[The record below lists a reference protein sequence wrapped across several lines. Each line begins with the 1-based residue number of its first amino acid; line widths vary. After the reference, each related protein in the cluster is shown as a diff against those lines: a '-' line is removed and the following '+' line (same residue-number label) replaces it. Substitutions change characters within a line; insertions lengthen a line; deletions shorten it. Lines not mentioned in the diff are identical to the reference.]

1 MLHSIKFLIL
11 LITGILFSVIV
22 TYSQQSSSTRP
33 KIGLVLSGGGA
44 KGLAHIGVLKVLE
57 EVGIRPDYI
66 TGTSMGG
73 ILGGLYAIGYNAN
86 DLSEIDLNTN
96 WNDLLSDEIPLNNI
110 AMEEKHDYQN
120 YILEL
125 PIISKKL
132 YLPSGLLEGEKLSE
146 LFSDLTWRA
155 AGIAKFDDF
164 PIPFHCMGT
173 DIVKG
178 KRIEFK
184 SGDLPTAMRAS
195 MSIPTLF
202 TPVMLDTSTLV
213 VDGGVMRNFPVQEVI
228 DMGADIVIGV
238 NVGFNEKITP
248 KKLRSLTDI
257 LARTASIYGDFDT
270 QKQSKLVN
278 ILIEPDLKDYSVT
291 SFSGGAE
298 IEKIGEE
305 AARAVIGK
313 LKALKD
319 SVDSFGPQAPLKK
332 LNPMDSVFIKEIQ
345 ITGTKYT
352 NKEFILRKSGLTSG
366 RWITNKMLN
375 AAINNVF
382 GTLYYDKITYSLK
395 PDVQGYQLNIKV
407 KEKPNGY
414 MKVALHYDNYY
425 DVGLIL
431 NYTRKNL
438 WIPATRFITKVDIGK
453 YPRLSAEYQ
462 KYMGLRQRLVAS
474 ISADAE
480 GNILPIYLSGNTVGY
495 YNQNYFNVGVTNRFS
510 LNINHQIGYSLNYEV
525 STIKPSQSVKELY
538 PATNFERFGFGGLSM
553 TFFFNAMTL
562 NSLIYPEQGTEFDFY
577 VKQNFTNQSFV
588 TPEISDTSN
597 SEDLNL
603 NLKNYWKIY
612 ANLDRYFR
620 LYPKFT
626 LNLGLTLGLTS
637 SNVVITD
644 QFFLGGYK
652 YNLRKNHIPLVGFG
666 LNQVNNGINQ
676 VNINDFLKGKMALQY
691 KIMPTLYVSAIAN
704 VAAVGTSPDK
714 LFSSLYNFQ
723 KELYYVGYGGGLTYK
738 TYLGPVSVFL
748 GSNNSDYKL
757 RWYVNLGFNF

>member
-1 MLHSIKFLIL
+1 
-11 LITGILFSVIV
+11 
-22 TYSQQSSSTRP
+22 
-33 KIGLVLSGGGA
+33 LSGGGA

-66 TGTSMGG
+66 TGTSMGA
-73 ILGGLYAIGYNAN
+73 IIGGLYAIGYNAKE
-86 DLSEIDLNTN
+86 LSEIDLNTN
-96 WNDLLSDEIPLNNI
+96 WNNLLSDEIPLNNI

-125 PIISKKL
+125 PIISRKL

-146 LFSDLTWRA
+146 LFSDLTWRV
-155 AGIAKFDDF
+155 AGISNFDDF

-173 DIVKG
+173 NIVKG
-178 KRIEFK
+178 KRIVFK

-248 KKLRSLTDI
+248 KKLRSLSDI

-270 QKQSKLVN
+270 REQSKLAN
-278 ILIEPDLKDYSVT
+278 ILIEPDLKDYSIT
-291 SFSGGAE
+291 SFSDGAE
-298 IEKIGEE
+298 IEKKGEE

-319 SVDSFGPQAPLKK
+319 SVDSFGPQAPMKK
-332 LNPMDSVFIKEIQ
+332 LNPRDSVFIKDIQ
-345 ITGTKYT
+345 MTGTKYT
-352 NKEFILRKSGLTSG
+352 SKEFVLRKSGLIPG
-366 RWITNKMLN
+366 RWITNKLLD

-382 GTLYYDKITYSLK
+382 GTLYYDKITYSFMLE
-395 PDVQGYQLNIKV
+395 DQGYQLNIKV

-414 MKVALHYDNYY
+414 LKVALHYDNYY

-453 YPRLSAEYQ
+453 YPRLNTEYQ
-462 KYMGLRQRLVAS
+462 KYMGLRQKLVAS

-480 GNILPIYLSGNTVGY
+480 GNILPIYLNGNSVGY
-495 YNQNYFNVGVTNRFS
+495 YNQNYFNVGITNKFT

-538 PATNFERFGFGGLSM
+538 PATNFDRFGFGGLSL
-553 TFFFNAMTL
+553 TFFFNAITL
-562 NSLIYPEQGTEFDFY
+562 NSLIYPEHGTEFDFY
-577 VKQNFTNQSFV
+577 VKRNFTNQTFV
-588 TPEISDTSN
+588 TPEIPDTSN
-597 SEDLNL
+597 SEELNL

-612 ANLDRYFR
+612 ANLDRYFQ
-620 LYPKFT
+620 LHSKLT

-652 YNLRKNHIPLVGFG
+652 YNLRKNHVPLVGFG

-676 VNINDFLKGKMALQY
+676 VNINDFLKGKMALQF
-691 KIMPTLYVSAIAN
+691 KILPTLYVSAIAN
-704 VAAVGTSPDK
+704 VAAVDTSPDN
-714 LFSSLYNFQ
+714 LFSALYNFQ
-723 KELYYVGYGGGLTYK
+723 RELYFVGYGGGLTYK

-757 RWYVNLGFNF
+757 RWYINLGFNF

>member
-1 MLHSIKFLIL
+1 MLRSIKLLIL
-11 LITGILFSVIV
+11 VIAGLLFSVFIV
-22 TYSQQSSSTRP
+22 LPQQPSALRP

-73 ILGGLYAIGYNAN
+73 ILGGLYAIGYDAK

-96 WNDLLSDEIPLNNI
+96 WNNLLSDEIPLDNI

-120 YILEL
+120 YMLEL
-125 PIISKKL
+125 PVISKKL
-132 YLPSGLLEGEKLSE
+132 YLPSGLLEGEKLSV

-155 AGIAKFDDF
+155 AGISDFDNF
-164 PIPFHCMGT
+164 PIPFRCMGT

-178 KRIEFK
+178 RRIEFK

-213 VDGGVMRNFPVQEVI
+213 VDGGVMRNFPVQEVK

-238 NVGFNEKITP
+238 NVGFTEKITP
-248 KKLRSLTDI
+248 KKLRSLSDI

-270 QKQSKLVN
+270 REQSKLVD
-278 ILIEPDLKDYSVT
+278 ILIEPDLKGYSVT

-298 IEKIGEE
+298 IEKKGEE

-319 SVDSFGPQAPLKK
+319 SVDSFGPRAPLEK
-332 LNPMDSVFIKEIQ
+332 LNPRDSIFIKDIQ
-345 ITGTKYT
+345 IIGTKYT
-352 NKEFILRKSGLTSG
+352 SKEFIIRKSGLTPN
-366 RWITNKMLN
+366 RWITNKKLD
-375 AAINNVF
+375 AAVNDVF
-382 GTLYYDKITYSLK
+382 GTLYYDKITYSFK
-395 PDVQGYQLNIKV
+395 PDGNGYQLIIKV

-414 MKVALHYDNYY
+414 LKVALHYDNYY

-431 NYTRKNL
+431 NFTRKNL

-462 KYMGLRQRLVAS
+462 KYMGLRQKLVAS
-474 ISADAE
+474 VSVDAE
-480 GNILPIYLSGNTVGY
+480 GNILPIYLNGNSVGY
-495 YNQNYFNVGVTNRFS
+495 YNQNYFNVGVTNKFS
-510 LNINHQIGYSLNYEV
+510 LNINHQVGYSLNYEV

-538 PATNFERFGFGGLSM
+538 PATNFDRFGFGGFSLN
-553 TFFFNAMTL
+553 FFFNAITL
-562 NSLIYPEQGTEFDFY
+562 NSLIYPERGTEFDFY
-577 VKQNFTNQSFV
+577 VKQNFANQVFV
-588 TPEISDTSN
+588 NPEIADTSN

-603 NLKNYWKIY
+603 DLRNYWKLY
-612 ANLDRYFR
+612 VNVDRYFQ
-620 LYPKFT
+620 LHSKFT
-626 LNLGLTLGLTS
+626 LSLGLTLGLTS

-652 YNLRKNHIPLVGFG
+652 YNLRKNHVPLVGFG

-676 VNINDFLKGKMALQY
+676 VNINDFLKGKLALQY
-691 KIMPTLYVSAIAN
+691 KILPTLYTTAITN
-704 VAAVGTSPDK
+704 VAAVGTSPDN
-714 LFSSLYNFQ
+714 LFSVLYNFQ

-738 TYLGPVSVFL
+738 SYLGPVSIFL
-748 GSNNSDYKL
+748 GSNTSDYKL